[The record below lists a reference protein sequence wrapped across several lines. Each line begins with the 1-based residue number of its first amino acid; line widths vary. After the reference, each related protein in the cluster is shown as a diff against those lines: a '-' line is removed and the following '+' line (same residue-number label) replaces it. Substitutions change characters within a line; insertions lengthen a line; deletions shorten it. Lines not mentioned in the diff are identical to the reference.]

1 MPLSTVLCTSFQ
13 YILLLMIVAW
23 IVSLVRGK
31 ACVVDSFWGLGFI
44 IAAWTAYIH
53 GPGTSRG
60 LLVALLVTIWAL
72 RLIAHVTHRNWGK
85 PEDRRYQAMRD
96 HHGPRFWLVSLFTVF
111 LLQAAILWVV
121 SLGPQLAQLAPRPEH
136 LTWLDGLGILIFVV
150 GLTFEAVGDW
160 QMERFKQDPGNVGKV
175 MDQGLWAYTRHPNYF
190 GESLVWWGIFC
201 IALATP
207 YWWAAWISPV
217 LITLLLLKV
226 SGVAMLEKD
235 IADRRPGYAVYKR
248 KVNAFIPGFPSKW

>member
-1 MPLSTVLCTSFQ
+1 MTLSAVLWTTFQYTVL
-13 YILLLMIVAW
+13 LMFLAW

-31 ACVVDSFWGLGFI
+31 VCVVDSFWGLGFI
-44 IAAWTAYIH
+44 VATWTATIL
-53 GPGTSRG
+53 GPGTTRG
-60 LLVALLVTIWAL
+60 LLVALLLTIWAV
-72 RLIAHVTHRNWGK
+72 RLVAHITRRNWGK

-96 HHGPRFWLVSLFTVF
+96 HHGAKFWWVSLFSVF
-111 LLQAAILWVV
+111 LLQAVILWLVA
-121 SLGPQLAQLAPRPEH
+121 LGPQLAQLAPRPEQ
-136 LTWLDGLGILIFVV
+136 LTWLDALGVLVFAV
-150 GLTFEAVGDW
+150 GLTFEAVGDY
-160 QMERFKQDPGNVGKV
+160 QMERFRQETNNAGKV

-207 YWWAAWISPV
+207 YWWAAWISPL

-226 SGVAMLEKD
+226 SGVAMLERD

-248 KVNAFIPGFPSKW
+248 KVNAFVPWFPSKW